1 VISAGTHGK
10 ESEAAEATHAEGPE
24 QREPSMADEE
34 KDDQEQ
40 AAGGADDGN
49 EDKDAQEQAQE

>member
-1 VISAGTHGK
+1 MARSRRRP
-10 ESEAAEATHAEGPE
+10 EATHAEGPE

-40 AAGGADDGN
+40 AADGADDGN